1 MKKQLLCLFAF
12 LLVASVFLDVA
23 VRGAQEAGVYYHAS
37 TGDKVLA
44 LTFDDGPH
52 PYYTDRILDILREE
66 DVKATFFEIGEN
78 IAAYPDVTRRVLA
91 AGHEIGNHTY
101 SHPLGGKAPL
111 AALEEEIQ
119 RTDVLLEKLGYPTV
133 RLFRPPQGKYPVGLA
148 SSLQKNGKMTV
159 LWNID
164 TRDWDKRTEAEI
176 IREVETQVRG
186 GDIVLFHDFVG
197 GESATIPAIKKLIP
211 ALKERGYRFVTVS
224 ELLGLYTSK
233 TD

>member
-1 MKKQLLCLFAF
+1 MKKYLFCFFAF
-12 LLVASVFLDVA
+12 ALIASVFLDIDT
-23 VRGAQEAGVYYHAS
+23 RGVQEAGVYYRAS
-37 TGDKVLA
+37 TGEKVVA

-52 PYYTDRILDILREE
+52 PYYTDHILDILAEE
-66 DVKATFFEIGEN
+66 GVKATFFEIGEN
-78 IAAYPDVTRRVLA
+78 IASYPDVTRRVLA

-101 SHPLGGKAPL
+101 THPLGGKAPL
-111 AALEEEIQ
+111 VELEEEI
-119 RTDVLLEKLGYPTV
+119 RKTDLLLEKLGCPAV

-164 TRDWDKRTEAEI
+164 TRDWDKRTEEQI

-197 GESATIPAIKKLIP
+197 GESATVPAIKKLIP
-211 ALKERGYRFVTVS
+211 ALKERGYQFVTVS
-224 ELLGLYTSK
+224 ELLALYT
-233 TD
+233 